1 MVGVTP
7 PPVIEAPLSTDAVVD
22 VTAERALPK
31 SNVSPLTVPI
41 EVVVPETDFKTVAV
55 VELIEG
61 DVYVTPDT
69 TVAVV
74 TVNAGKVP
82 ALQLLADPT
91 EIVVGLNVGNEP
103 PVMVAPLRTVVGVTV
118 NDGAVPAV
126 TLTFVT
132 TVGVS
137 VVNEGTVDA
146 VPALQEFILEAVTED
161 VVRETSGLLT
171 VPAG

>member
-1 MVGVTP
+1 M
-7 PPVIEAPLSTDAVVD
+7 
-22 VTAERALPK
+22 
-31 SNVSPLTVPI
+31 
-41 EVVVPETDFKTVAV
+41 
-55 VELIEG
+55 
-61 DVYVTPDT
+61 
-69 TVAVV
+69 
-74 TVNAGKVP
+74 
-82 ALQLLADPT
+82 
-91 EIVVGLNVGNEP
+91 GNEP
-103 PVMVAPLRTVVGVTV
+103 PVMVAPLITVTGSIC

-146 VPALQEFILEAVTED
+146 VPALQEFILEVVTED